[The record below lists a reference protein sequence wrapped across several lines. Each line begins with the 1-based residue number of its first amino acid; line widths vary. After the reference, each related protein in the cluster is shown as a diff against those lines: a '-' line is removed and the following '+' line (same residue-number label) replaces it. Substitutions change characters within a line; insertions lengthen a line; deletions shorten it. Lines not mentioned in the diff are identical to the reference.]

1 MSLREREPLLP
12 TSELGAVHF
21 IAIGG
26 AGMSG
31 IAHMFH
37 ALGSRVSGCDQA
49 DSVALQEL
57 SAAGVEVSI
66 GHDAAHIDGADTIV
80 VSSAIREDNPEL
92 VAARA
97 AGKRIW
103 HRSQALA
110 SLMLGHH
117 GVAVAGTHGKT
128 TTTGLLTSMLAT
140 SGLDPSYVIGAP
152 MAATGKSWHLGS
164 GDIFVV
170 EADESDGSFLQY
182 PVRTAIVTNVEA
194 DHLDNWGTP
203 QAYAAGF
210 ERFVS
215 SPTLQHVILNLND
228 AGARRLAAGLDANG
242 WSERVYG
249 YAHPP
254 VTPVAASLF
263 VDGLRETSTGI
274 QARTHGPHLCP
285 DANLS
290 LKLHGRHNIENAA
303 AALLAAQLL
312 GAGQAAA
319 LLGASTFGGAERR
332 FQAVGNVSGV
342 AGVRVFDDYAHHP
355 SEISAT
361 LSAARAVAGEG
372 RVIAAF
378 QPHLYTRTRDFAS
391 QFGAA
396 LSAADEVVLTD
407 IYAAR
412 EDPIPGVTGRLIL
425 RAVSAPSH
433 WVPAREDVAAA
444 LQQIVK
450 LGDVVVTLGAGN
462 ITQVGPELVELLR
475 AAGEPSA

>member
-1 MSLREREPLLP
+1 
-12 TSELGAVHF
+12 LGRIHF

-37 ALGSRVSGCDQA
+37 ALGSHVSGCDQS
-49 DSVALQEL
+49 DSLALQEL
-57 SAAGVEVSI
+57 ATAGVEVSI
-66 GHDAAHIDGADTIV
+66 GHDVAHAADADTIV

-110 SLMLGHH
+110 ALMLGKH
-117 GVAVAGTHGKT
+117 GVAIAGTHGKT
-128 TTTGLLTSMLAT
+128 TTTGLLAAMLTT

-152 MAATGKSWHLGS
+152 IAATGKSWHLGS

-182 PVRTAIVTNVEA
+182 PVQTAIITNVEA

-215 SPTLQHVILNLND
+215 APALQHVVVNLND
-228 AGARRLAAGLDANG
+228 PGARRLAAHLDAG
-242 WSERVYG
+242 SWSERVFG

-263 VDGLRETSTGI
+263 VDGIHETDAGI
-274 QARTHGPHLCP
+274 QARTHGPDLCP
-285 DANLS
+285 DANLV

-319 LLGASTFGGAERR
+319 LLAASTFTGAERR
-332 FQAVGNVSGV
+332 FQSVGEA

-355 SEISAT
+355 SEITAT
-361 LSAARAVAGEG
+361 LAAARAVAGEG
-372 RVIAAF
+372 RLIVAF
-378 QPHLYTRTRDFAS
+378 QPHLYSRTRDFAA
-391 QFGAA
+391 QFATA
-396 LSAADEVVLTD
+396 LSAADEVVVTD
-407 IYAAR
+407 VYAAR
-412 EDPIPGVTGRLIL
+412 EDPIPGVSGRLIVDAL
-425 RAVSAPSH
+425 NTSSH
-433 WVPAREDVAAA
+433 WVPKREDVATTLARLA
-444 LQQIVK
+444 HE
-450 LGDVVVTLGAGN
+450 GDVVITLGAGD
-462 ITQVGPELVELLR
+462 ITQVGPVVVQLLSTDSSESHY
-475 AAGEPSA
+475 AQGTTQGTGHDSE